1 MRTKADTILDE
12 RGRVMFRCLDCA
24 QPMTRS
30 DFFDLGLRLPELG
43 ETPDD
48 YCDTELIDGF
58 EHAACHERRRGARA
72 G

>member
-1 MRTKADTILDE
+1 
-12 RGRVMFRCLDCA
+12 
-24 QPMTRS
+24 MTRS